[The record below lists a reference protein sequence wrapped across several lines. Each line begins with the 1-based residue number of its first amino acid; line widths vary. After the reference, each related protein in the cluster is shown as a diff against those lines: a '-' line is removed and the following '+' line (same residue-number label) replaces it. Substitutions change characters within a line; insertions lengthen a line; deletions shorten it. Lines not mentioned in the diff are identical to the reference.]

1 MKCKQQIIFKA
12 NQSSSPYFVGDT
24 ILNLGQNPSNSD
36 QTSKNL
42 QVYIGFLIFHYHH
55 IMANLKWSP
64 AKNYA
69 TNISPFIYGSKMK
82 QTSVV
87 AKVPIQSFQSYQIF
101 RTLPLCN
108 IPIVWKID
116 SNLGVIMS
124 IHPSMS
130 GWWFQPLWKIWVR
143 QLGWLFP
150 IYGKY
155 NSCSKPPNSDY
166 ILYKT
171 PLKTIMVKLII

>member
-1 MKCKQQIIFKA
+1 
-12 NQSSSPYFVGDT
+12 
-24 ILNLGQNPSNSD
+24 
-36 QTSKNL
+36 
-42 QVYIGFLIFHYHH
+42 
-55 IMANLKWSP
+55 
-64 AKNYA
+64 
-69 TNISPFIYGSKMK
+69 
-82 QTSVV
+82 
-87 AKVPIQSFQSYQIF
+87 
-101 RTLPLCN
+101 LCN

-124 IHPSMS
+124 IHPSIYLSMS

-171 PLKTIMVKLII
+171 PLKTKMVKLII